1 MAGKERAA
9 ACRMADKED
18 MRPSVEGTIAVG
30 RYLLRAVLGQSSA
43 GLMMRANSKAAPV
56 SDGQVRLR
64 AVFGWKGVFPSCQ
77 VFGLTDKRAKILCL
91 CFFHRQPLFDYHN
104 F

>member
-9 ACRMADKED
+9 VCRMAVEEGV
-18 MRPSVEGTIAVG
+18 RPYMEGIIAVSRHHWG
-30 RYLLRAVLGQSSA
+30 AVLCQPSA

-64 AVFGWKGVFPSCQ
+64 AVFG
-77 VFGLTDKRAKILCL
+77 R
-91 CFFHRQPLFDYHN
+91 
-104 F
+104 

>member
-9 ACRMADKED
+9 VCRMAVEEGV
-18 MRPSVEGTIAVG
+18 RPYMEGTIAVG
-30 RYLLRAVLGQSSA
+30 RYLLRAVLGQPSA

-64 AVFGWKGVFPSCQ
+64 AVFG
-77 VFGLTDKRAKILCL
+77 R
-91 CFFHRQPLFDYHN
+91 
-104 F
+104 